1 MYLSIRWRMIFSIVG
16 PLVVISVLV
25 MWLTIGKIFDYS
37 VQQLNEQSIQRAKSY
52 ATELDGQ
59 FQILAQ
65 VAHDT
70 AAVMEVADK
79 FDEET
84 LYALLRSNV
93 ARNPL
98 IYGSAIAFAP
108 HQYNPDQGLFSP
120 YVYRNGDTLEQ
131 IDIGSQAYDY
141 TDGQWEWYSKAKLQ
155 GEPVWTEPYFDEGAG
170 NILMETYAV
179 PFYRDGQLQGVATID
194 IPLEKLQEYM
204 ANKYLQDK
212 PFIIVS
218 AEGKFI
224 SHPLPEMIMHK
235 TIQQRAKESS
245 DPNLVKLSE
254 NLLNKKSG
262 VIRVERLDILSDQP
276 FWIYYAPIKSTGWS
290 FATATPEIEIL
301 EFLNEQIARVIF
313 GVFILLLLVIVS
325 ILLVSTRITRPLT
338 SLAKF
343 AAEVGEGNFSAKINN
358 INTKDE
364 IGKLVNTFNHM
375 VQQLRDHVNARTRE
389 AAAREATESELRIAR
404 EIQVSLLPDE
414 FPPFPEHDE
423 FDLYAV
429 NSPAKQVGGDFFDYF
444 FIDDD
449 KLLFVIGDVSGKGT
463 PAAIVMAVARTL
475 IRDLAR
481 NISSPAEILT
491 ETNCLLVEIQKHP
504 VFITIFLAIYEVKT
518 GRVKYVNAG
527 HQPPCVLNSKG
538 EIKKFGETTGT
549 IVGMLDDAVY
559 KEREA
564 TLQKNDYLIAY
575 TDGIPDA
582 RSPDGHFYGEEH
594 FVNLLKSC
602 ANLTVKEICENV
614 INEVIAFQAK
624 NLADDVTLLILKH
637 CE

>member
-1 MYLSIRWRMIFSIVG
+1 MYLSIRWRLIFSIVG

-25 MWLTIGKIFDYS
+25 MWLTIGKIYDFAI
-37 VQQLNEQSIQRAKSY
+37 QQLYEQSIQNAKSY
-52 ATELDGQ
+52 AADLDGQ

-65 VAHDT
+65 VARDT
-70 AAVMEVADK
+70 ASIMEVADK

-93 ARNPL
+93 ARNPQ

-108 HQYNPDQGLFSP
+108 HQYNPEQRLFSP
-120 YVYRNGDTLEQ
+120 YVYRYGDILEKM
-131 IDIGSQAYDY
+131 DIGSEAYDY
-141 TDGQWEWYSKAKLQ
+141 TDETWEWYTKTRLK

-170 NILMETYAV
+170 NILMVTFAV
-179 PFYRDGQLQGVATID
+179 PFFFDDKFAGVTTVD
-194 IPLEKLQEYM
+194 IPLETLQLEVS
-204 ANKYLQDK
+204 NQYLFGR
-212 PFIIVS
+212 PFVIIS

-224 SHPLPEMIMHK
+224 THPIPERIMNV
-235 TIQQRAKESS
+235 TIQQTADESDDPGFKQLADKLLTGETGVMRINSLEAIS
-245 DPNLVKLSE
+245 DEPH
-254 NLLNKKSG
+254 
-262 VIRVERLDILSDQP
+262 
-276 FWIYYAPIKSTGWS
+276 WIFYAPIKSTGWMFS
-290 FATATPEIEIL
+290 TAVSEEKML
-301 EFLNEQIARVIF
+301 AYLRKQITRGIIGLCV
-313 GVFILLLLVIVS
+313 LLALVIIS
-325 ILLVSTRITRPLT
+325 ILIVSTRITRPLT

-343 AAEVGEGNFSAKINN
+343 ATKVGEGNFSAEIKN

-364 IGKLVNTFNHM
+364 IGKLANAFNHM
-375 VQQLRDHVNARTRE
+375 VQQLKAHINARTKE
-389 AAAREATESELRIAR
+389 AAVREATESELRIAR
-404 EIQVSLLPDE
+404 EIQASLLPDE
-414 FPPFPEHDE
+414 FPPFPENDE

-429 NSPAKQVGGDFFDYF
+429 NSSAKQVGGDFFDYF

-449 KLLFVIGDVSGKGT
+449 KLLLVIGDVSGKGT

-527 HQPPCVLNSKG
+527 HQPPYVLNSKG

-564 TLQKNDYLIAY
+564 TLQKNNYLIAY

-614 INEVIAFQAK
+614 INEVTAFQAK

>member
-1 MYLSIRWRMIFSIVG
+1 MSIV
-16 PLVVISVLV
+16 
-25 MWLTIGKIFDYS
+25 MGK
-37 VQQLNEQSIQRAKSY
+37 
-52 ATELDGQ
+52 
-59 FQILAQ
+59 
-65 VAHDT
+65 
-70 AAVMEVADK
+70 
-79 FDEET
+79 
-84 LYALLRSNV
+84 
-93 ARNPL
+93 
-98 IYGSAIAFAP
+98 
-108 HQYNPDQGLFSP
+108 
-120 YVYRNGDTLEQ
+120 
-131 IDIGSQAYDY
+131 
-141 TDGQWEWYSKAKLQ
+141 
-155 GEPVWTEPYFDEGAG
+155 GAG

-179 PFYRDGQLQGVATID
+179 PFYQDGQFKGVATID
-194 IPLEKLQEYM
+194 IPLDKLQEYM

-235 TIQQRAKESS
+235 TIQQRAKETS
-245 DPNLVKLSE
+245 DLNLVKLSE

-276 FWIYYAPIKSTGWS
+276 FWIYYAPIQSTGWS
-290 FATATPEIEIL
+290 FAAATPEVEIL
-301 EFLNEQIARVIF
+301 EFLNKQTTRGIF
-313 GVFILLLLVIVS
+313 GVFILLLLVIAS

-343 AAEVGEGNFSAKINN
+343 AAKVGEGNLSAEIKN

-364 IGKLVNTFNHM
+364 IGKLANTFNHM
-375 VQQLRDHVNARTRE
+375 VQQLRDHINARTRE
-389 AAAREATESELRIAR
+389 AAAREATESEMRIAK
-404 EIQVSLLPDE
+404 EIQASLLPDE
-414 FPPFPEHDE
+414 FPPFPENDE

-429 NSPAKQVGGDFFDYF
+429 NATAKQVGGDFFDYF
-444 FIDDD
+444 FIDND
-449 KLLFVIGDVSGKGT
+449 KLLLVIGDVSGKGT
-463 PAAIVMAVARTL
+463 PAAIVMAVVRTL

-481 NISSPAEILT
+481 NTSSPAEILT

-518 GRVKYVNAG
+518 GRIKYVNAG
-527 HQPPCVLNSKG
+527 HQPPYVLNSKG
-538 EIKKFGETTGT
+538 EIEKFGETTGT

-559 KEREA
+559 KECEA

-582 RSPDGHFYGEEH
+582 RTPDGHFFGEEH
-594 FVNLLKSC
+594 FINLLKSC

-614 INEVIAFQAK
+614 INEVTAFQAK
-624 NLADDVTLLILKH
+624 HLADDITLLILKH